1 MVLAEVASEATDVRI
16 AAHWLS
22 WFDRA
27 MSLEALKRE
36 AANLDEQS
44 RKELVGYL
52 VSLRHQQADRA
63 RRMTEIR
70 DAKDPGRW
78 LTADEFKDRLNR
90 IAEPTDDLGRE

>member
-1 MVLAEVASEATDVRI
+1 
-16 AAHWLS
+16 
-22 WFDRA
+22 

-44 RKELVGYL
+44 RKELVAYL

-63 RRMTEIR
+63 HRMSEIR

-78 LTADEFKDRLNR
+78 LTAEEFEERLSR
-90 IAEPTDDLGRE
+90 IAEPTDESVRE